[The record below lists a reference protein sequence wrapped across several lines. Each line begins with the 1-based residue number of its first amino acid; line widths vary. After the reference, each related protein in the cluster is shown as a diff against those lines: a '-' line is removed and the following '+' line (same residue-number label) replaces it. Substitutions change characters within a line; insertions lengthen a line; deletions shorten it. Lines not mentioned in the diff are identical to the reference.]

1 MQVPGFL
8 LGRALRVNR
17 AMIWVGRT
25 VAIAL
30 MTASCALAAGTP
42 STPIGVPGTSFS
54 NSPTISGSPA
64 RSPDA
69 SATAGASSPR
79 GAVRRWITGYYAGY
93 ERDLYP
99 VAEIDWGSLT
109 DLAVAFI
116 LPQPNGSLDM
126 SLYADE
132 SEGLALADALV
143 DAAHRHDRF
152 VIASIGGAG
161 MRTAWLS
168 AASTPNRSRFVA
180 NLVRLVT
187 DEGYDGLDLDWEP
200 LEEGDGTILLDLLGA
215 LRSALPDALLTMPID
230 PVNTNL
236 PQDLSIYADLAME
249 LDRLNLMSYGMAG
262 AYEGW
267 SSWHSSALMGD
278 QSSTPTSV
286 ASSVRAY
293 VAAGVPAARLGVGA
307 GFYGL
312 CYSPPVSGPGQALRG
327 ATIVADDGVM
337 SYAHIVRSYANGATS
352 RWDDAAS
359 VPYLSFADAT
369 GPEGCGYISYE
380 NERSV
385 LAKTAYLA
393 SEGFGGVIIWT
404 INQGYI
410 ADAAPARR
418 NPLLAALASSP

>member
-1 MQVPGFL
+1 MRRIGATV
-8 LGRALRVNR
+8 RVGWQL
-17 AMIWVGRT
+17 AV
-25 VAIAL
+25 AL
-30 MTASCALAAGTP
+30 MSAACAPTAGTNQ
-42 STPIGVPGTSFS
+42 TPTGVPGTSFS
-54 NSPTISGSPA
+54 NSPTMSGSPA
-64 RSPDA
+64 MRPAA
-69 SATAGASSPR
+69 SATAGPSDPQ
-79 GAVRRWITGYYAGY
+79 GADRRWITGYYAGY

-116 LPQPNGSLDM
+116 LPRPDGSLDV

-132 SEGLALADALV
+132 AEGLALADALV
-143 DAAHRHDRF
+143 DAAHRHDRL
-152 VIASIGGAG
+152 VIASIGGAE
-161 MRTAWLS
+161 MRSAWLS
-168 AASTPNRSRFVA
+168 AASAPNRSRFVA
-180 NLVRLVT
+180 NLARLVT

-200 LEEGDGTILLDLLGA
+200 LEEGDGTILLDLVGA

-236 PQDLSIYADLAME
+236 PEDLSIYADLAMA

-286 ASSVRAY
+286 AASVRAY
-293 VAAGVPAARLGVGA
+293 LAAGVPAARLGVGA

-312 CYSPPVSGPGQALRG
+312 CYTPPVSGPGQELRG
-327 ATIVADDGVM
+327 ATIVADDGLM
-337 SYAHIVRSYANGATS
+337 SYAHIVRTYANGTTPL
-352 RWDDAAS
+352 WDDAAF

-380 NERSV
+380 NERS
-385 LAKTAYLA
+385 LQAKTAYLA
-393 SEGFGGVIIWT
+393 SEGLGGIIIWT
-404 INQGYI
+404 INQGYM
-410 ADAAPARR
+410 ADTAPAGR